1 LYFPFDPE
9 SPAPNYAYDPK
20 SSGGTTTIWLN
31 DKLEVTKHYL
41 SLTGTIRNCS
51 GGVTPWG
58 TWISSEEAGNEGWMM
73 GKRHGYN
80 FEVDPLKPLELAQ
93 PLTSMGRFNH
103 EAVAVDPDSGIAYQT
118 EDSSRGCFYR
128 FVPNE
133 LGKFAKGGTLQALKF
148 VDDKIKHTTKNPLQ
162 LQQEYS
168 CEWVTIDE
176 PDPEKNT
183 VHTQAQEKGAAIF
196 VRGEGI
202 VAHTD
207 GIYFSCTSGGTEG
220 IGQFFK
226 YIPNQDNS
234 GGTIALMFE
243 ATTRGILEKPD
254 NITINQWGDLIICE
268 DNSLDTQCL
277 IGLTPEGKLY
287 YIAANTQS
295 EWAGACFSPDGK
307 ILFANIH
314 KKPGVTIAIQGPWQ
328 SLRA

>member
-1 LYFPFDPE
+1 
-9 SPAPNYAYDPK
+9 
-20 SSGGTTTIWLN
+20 
-31 DKLEVTKHYL
+31 
-41 SLTGTIRNCS
+41 
-51 GGVTPWG
+51 
-58 TWISSEEAGNEGWMM
+58 
-73 GKRHGYN
+73 
-80 FEVDPLKPLELAQ
+80 
-93 PLTSMGRFNH
+93 
-103 EAVAVDPDSGIAYQT
+103 
-118 EDSSRGCFYR
+118 
-128 FVPNE
+128 
-133 LGKFAKGGTLQALKF
+133 
-148 VDDKIKHTTKNPLQ
+148 
-162 LQQEYS
+162 
-168 CEWVTIDE
+168 VTIDE